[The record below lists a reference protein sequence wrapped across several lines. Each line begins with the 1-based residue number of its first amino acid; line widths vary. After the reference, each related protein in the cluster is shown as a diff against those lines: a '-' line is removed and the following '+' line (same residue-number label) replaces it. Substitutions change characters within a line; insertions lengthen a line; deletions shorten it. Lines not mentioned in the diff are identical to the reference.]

1 MIATINE
8 GFGPLVYL
16 MESYCYNLRVWSGI
30 QAVIKEVTP
39 QGTVWSCRT
48 AQASLLTSLINRLV
62 VAPAKSQDH
71 RASCGVFAFGA
82 DRTPH
87 ESKSLDGAAREKT
100 VTNRGHPPL
109 FVPALVEGLAQA
121 YLIGDGPVAGI
132 PMNQPVKRTWSGLSR
147 SINQM
152 ESEPQAGSPG
162 EAMSKQRRQDMK
174 QQLIDWSIVIIFGV
188 ALGAAVA
195 MNV

>member
-1 MIATINE
+1 MKTPA
-8 GFGPLVYL
+8 GYCVVL
-16 MESYCYNLRVWSGI
+16 SY
-30 QAVIKEVTP
+30 
-39 QGTVWSCRT
+39 GTGDFF
-48 AQASLLTSLINRLV
+48 LTLINRLV

-87 ESKSLDGAAREKT
+87 DSKCHDGAARKKT
-100 VTNRGHPPL
+100 VTDRDHSSL
-109 FVPALVEGLAQA
+109 SVPALVEGLAQA

-152 ESEPQAGSPG
+152 EREP
-162 EAMSKQRRQDMK
+162 KQGHSGKLCLNKGDK
-174 QQLIDWSIVIIFGV
+174 T
-188 ALGAAVA
+188 
-195 MNV
+195 